1 MDAIKIMADEKAVI
15 SYRPKFNKHTGSVL
29 ATILLQ
35 QAAYWWCKM
44 GEQPYYKFKEPCNA
58 PQYRDGESWCEE
70 LGFSRREFDTACT
83 MLEER
88 GFIHKKTDMSRL
100 TWYTVSQEKISEM
113 MDLVY
118 GSRKGG
124 NALYVKAE
132 NAVTYRRKTPLY
144 NGGKR
149 LLTIQENTH
158 KTTSVD
164 QAAPVVADTTKKPK
178 FDESQFEQ
186 FWAVW
191 PKRKD
196 RESAKKA
203 WAKIKMTDDLLVTI
217 IKAVNAQKA
226 TWTDLQF
233 VKHPATWLNGKCWE
247 DEILPASQNQPHH
260 HQPALSNNG
269 YVAPPPVAPVPL
281 TQSGRGQA
289 ADFLSQLKGTAK

>member
-1 MDAIKIMADEKAVI
+1 MDAIKIMADEKTVI
-15 SYRPKFNKHTGSVL
+15 SYRPKFNKHTGSVF

-132 NAVTYRRKTPLY
+132 NAVTYRRKTPFDY
-144 NGGKR
+144 TGEYTGDYYSRNRCRKACR
-149 LLTIQENTH
+149 E
-158 KTTSVD
+158 KTTN
-164 QAAPVVADTTKKPK
+164 TKISHAYQLWLIRC
-178 FDESQFEQ
+178 SQSMGGRTR
-186 FWAVW
+186 A
-191 PKRKD
+191 
-196 RESAKKA
+196 
-203 WAKIKMTDDLLVTI
+203 
-217 IKAVNAQKA
+217 
-226 TWTDLQF
+226 
-233 VKHPATWLNGKCWE
+233 
-247 DEILPASQNQPHH
+247 
-260 HQPALSNNG
+260 HQPRSS
-269 YVAPPPVAPVPL
+269 P
-281 TQSGRGQA
+281 
-289 ADFLSQLKGTAK
+289 

>member
-1 MDAIKIMADEKAVI
+1 MDAIKIMADEKTVI

-113 MDLVY
+113 MDLVH

-132 NAVTYRRKTPLY
+132 SAVTYRRKTPLY

-149 LLTIQENTH
+149 LLTIQENTQEI
-158 KTTSVD
+158 TTVET
-164 QAAPVVADTTKKPK
+164 AVEKPVEKKPRTQK
-178 FDESQFEQ
+178 TAMPTNFGLSD
-186 FWAVW
+186 AV
-191 PKRKD
+191 
-196 RESAKKA
+196 KA
-203 WAKIKMTDDLLVTI
+203 WAAEHGHTNLEAHLDYFKGYVV
-217 IKAVNAQKA
+217 A
-226 TWTDLQF
+226 
-233 VKHPATWLNGKCWE
+233 NGKKYANW
-247 DEILPASQNQPHH
+247 DQALMNAIRGDWAKLKGKTWQQPS
-260 HQPALSNNG
+260 QPAQPA
-269 YVAPPPVAPVPL
+269 VEPL
-281 TQSGRGQA
+281 TQPIKHKYSTHDTVADPA
-289 ADFLSQLKGTAK
+289 ALARLRSML